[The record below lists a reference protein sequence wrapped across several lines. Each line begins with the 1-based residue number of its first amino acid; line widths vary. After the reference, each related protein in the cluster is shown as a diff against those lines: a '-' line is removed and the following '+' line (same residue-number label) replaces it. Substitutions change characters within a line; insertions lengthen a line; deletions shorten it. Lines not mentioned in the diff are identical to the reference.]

1 MDNNLKVSVI
11 IPAFNEA
18 LSIRGLVSRIKTLY
32 PDFEVIVIND
42 GSSDNTAAVAKDAGA
57 RVFSHPYNIGNGAA
71 IKSGIREA
79 TGEILVFI
87 DGDAQHSPEDIGKL
101 VKYLPEYDM
110 VVGKRSG
117 SGQSTLFRAL
127 GNFIFNRMASYVSK
141 FRVRDLTSG
150 FRAVKAIIAY
160 QTLHLLPNTYSYP
173 TTMTLCVLR
182 SGYSVKYVPV
192 EIKKRRKGKSGIKII
207 NDGVRF
213 FMIILRICTLFSPMR
228 IFLPVSFLIFFLG
241 LFNYAISYLIKNRFT
256 NMSMLLFISSLVIF
270 MMGLISEQI
279 CQMRYERVRKEL
291 LLVQPDKSYT
301 NN

>member
-228 IFLPVSFLIFFLG
+228 IFLPVSFIIFFFG
-241 LFNYAISYLIKNRFT
+241 LFNYVISYLINNRFT